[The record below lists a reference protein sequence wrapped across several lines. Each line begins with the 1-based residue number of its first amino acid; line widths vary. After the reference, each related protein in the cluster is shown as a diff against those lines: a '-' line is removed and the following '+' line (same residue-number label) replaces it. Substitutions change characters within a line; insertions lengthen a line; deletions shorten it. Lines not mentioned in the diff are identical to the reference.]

1 MHPEMRMVNFNPKY
15 NSSQAFLRAFM
26 RLRTKN
32 LIPATQAVDIAFKL
46 YRCRDKQVRKTLRHF
61 LVSDIKR
68 MNKCQKQTKAN
79 AVSLASPLTC
89 CLGHI
94 VVSFEDDQR

>member
-15 NSSQAFLRAFM
+15 NSSKAFLRAFM